1 MRGAI
6 QMKKVI
12 MNLQMFT
19 TESFIPTLWS
29 AEVLLSLK
37 NQLVWG
43 QEGIINRN
51 YEGEVKGY
59 GSTVKI
65 NGLDGITVG
74 KYTKN
79 TDINAPEVL
88 SDNTRELVVD
98 QANYFNFLIDDVD
111 KAQQNPKLMSS
122 AMVEASFALKQEA
135 DKYIAAEI
143 AKATTKALTRDIT
156 TPAEAYDVLVDLSV
170 MLDEANVPEQGRFV
184 VIPPFF
190 EGMIK
195 KDERFVGVGDAT
207 DASIKLNGLV
217 GRVAGFNLIKANT
230 VHFESEK
237 YHIVAGHSMATTYA
251 DQINEVEAY
260 RPEKRFADAVKGLYT
275 YGLKVVRPEAL
286 VKLVTARP
294 SVAGAAVRTA
304 KAK

>member
-1 MRGAI
+1 
-6 QMKKVI
+6 
-12 MNLQMFT
+12 MNLQMFST
-19 TESFIPTLWS
+19 DNFIPTLWS
-29 AEVLLSLK
+29 AEVLVSLK
-37 NQLVWG
+37 DQLVWG
-43 QEGIINRN
+43 QEGVINRN

-65 NGLDGITVG
+65 NGLEGITVG

-88 SDNTRELVVD
+88 GDNTRELVVD

-111 KAQQNPKLMSS
+111 QAQQNPKLMSA
-122 AMVEASFALKQEA
+122 AMIEASFALKQEA
-135 DKYIAAEI
+135 DKYIAEQI
-143 AKATTKALTRDIT
+143 AKSTTQAITKDIT
-156 TPAEAYDVLVDLSV
+156 TPAEAYDVLVDLAV

-190 EGMIK
+190 EGLIK
-195 KDERFVGVGDAT
+195 KDERFVGIGDAT

-230 VHFESEK
+230 CYQDSSK

-286 VKLVTARP
+286 VKLVTAKP
-294 SVAGAAVRTA
+294 AIAGKAVAKT
-304 KAK
+304 K

>member
-1 MRGAI
+1 
-6 QMKKVI
+6 MKNLI
-12 MNLQMFT
+12 MNLQMFS
-19 TESFIPTLWS
+19 TENFIPTLWS
-29 AEVLLSLK
+29 AEVLVSLK
-37 NQLVWG
+37 DQLVWG
-43 QEGIINRN
+43 QEGVINRN

-65 NGLDGITVG
+65 NGLEGITVG

-88 SDNTRELVVD
+88 GDNTRELVVD

-111 KAQQNPKLMSS
+111 QAQQNPKLMSA
-122 AMVEASFALKQEA
+122 AMIEASFALKQEA
-135 DKYIAAEI
+135 DKYIAEQI
-143 AKATTKALTRDIT
+143 AKSTTQAITKDIT
-156 TPAEAYDVLVDLSV
+156 TPAEAYDVLVDLAV

-190 EGMIK
+190 EGLIK
-195 KDERFVGVGDAT
+195 KDERFVGTGDAT

-230 VHFESEK
+230 CYQNESK

-286 VKLVTARP
+286 VKLVTAKP
-294 SVAGAAVRTA
+294 AVAGKAVA
-304 KAK
+304 KTK

>member
-1 MRGAI
+1 MRGAK
-6 QMKKVI
+6 QMNKLL
-12 MNLQMFT
+12 MNLQMFST
-19 TESFIPTLWS
+19 DNFIPTLWS
-29 AEVLLSLK
+29 AEVLTSLK
-37 NQLVWG
+37 DQLVWG

-79 TDINAPEVL
+79 TDINAPQVL

-98 QANYFNFLIDDVD
+98 QADYFNFLIDDVD

-135 DKYIAAEI
+135 DKYIATQI

-156 TPAEAYDVLVDLSV
+156 TPTEAYDVLVDLSV

-195 KDERFVGVGDAT
+195 KDERFIGVGDAT
-207 DASIKLNGLV
+207 GSAIKLNGLV

-230 VHFESEK
+230 VHVESDK

-251 DQINEVEAY
+251 DQVNQVEAY

-294 SVAGAAVRTA
+294 TAVQA
-304 KAK
+304 KAKSTK

>member
-1 MRGAI
+1 
-6 QMKKVI
+6 

-19 TESFIPTLWS
+19 TENFIPTLWS

-135 DKYIAAEI
+135 DKYIAKEI
-143 AKATTKALTRDIT
+143 ATATTKALTRDIT

-230 VHFESEK
+230 VYVDSDK

-294 SVAGAAVRTA
+294 EVAGASVMTA
-304 KAK
+304 RAKK

>member
-1 MRGAI
+1 
-6 QMKKVI
+6 

-19 TESFIPTLWS
+19 TEHFIPTLWS

-65 NGLDGITVG
+65 NGLEGITVG

-79 TDINAPEVL
+79 RDINAPEVL

-135 DKYIAAEI
+135 DKYIAEQI
-143 AKATTKALTRDIT
+143 AKATTKAVTRDIT
-156 TPAEAYDVLVDLSV
+156 TQLRHTMY
-170 MLDEANVPEQGRFV
+170 
-184 VIPPFF
+184 
-190 EGMIK
+190 
-195 KDERFVGVGDAT
+195 
-207 DASIKLNGLV
+207 
-217 GRVAGFNLIKANT
+217 
-230 VHFESEK
+230 
-237 YHIVAGHSMATTYA
+237 
-251 DQINEVEAY
+251 
-260 RPEKRFADAVKGLYT
+260 
-275 YGLKVVRPEAL
+275 
-286 VKLVTARP
+286 
-294 SVAGAAVRTA
+294 
-304 KAK
+304 

>member
-1 MRGAI
+1 
-6 QMKKVI
+6 MKKLI

-19 TESFIPTLWS
+19 TNNFIPTLWS
-29 AEVLLSLK
+29 AEVLTSLK
-37 NQLVWG
+37 DQLVWG

-79 TDINAPEVL
+79 SDINAPEVL

-135 DKYIAAEI
+135 DKYIAKEI
-143 AKATTKALTRDIT
+143 ATATTKSITRDIT

-230 VHFESEK
+230 VYVDSSK

-294 SVAGAAVRTA
+294 AVVGASRTA

>member
-1 MRGAI
+1 
-6 QMKKVI
+6 

-19 TESFIPTLWS
+19 TNNFIPTLWS
-29 AEVLLSLK
+29 AEVLTSLK
-37 NQLVWG
+37 DQLVWG

-79 TDINAPEVL
+79 SDINAPEVL

-143 AKATTKALTRDIT
+143 AKATTKKLTRDIT

-230 VHFESEK
+230 VYVDSEK

-294 SVAGAAVRTA
+294 ATAGRTA

>member
-1 MRGAI
+1 
-6 QMKKVI
+6 MKKLI

-19 TESFIPTLWS
+19 TNNFIPTLWS
-29 AEVLLSLK
+29 AEVLTSLK
-37 NQLVWG
+37 DQLVWG

-79 TDINAPEVL
+79 SDINAPEVL

-135 DKYIAAEI
+135 DKYIAKEI
-143 AKATTKALTRDIT
+143 ATATTKSITRDIT

-230 VHFESEK
+230 VYVNSSK

-294 SVAGAAVRTA
+294 EVVGAAGRTA

>member
-1 MRGAI
+1 
-6 QMKKVI
+6 MKKVI

-135 DKYIAAEI
+135 DKYIAEQI
-143 AKATTKALTRDIT
+143 AKATTKSITRDIT

-195 KDERFVGVGDAT
+195 KDERFVGVGDST

-230 VHFESEK
+230 VHFDESEK

-294 SVAGAAVRTA
+294 AVAGAAGRTA

>member
-1 MRGAI
+1 
-6 QMKKVI
+6 MKKLI

-19 TESFIPTLWS
+19 TNNFIPTLWS
-29 AEVLLSLK
+29 AEVLTSLK
-37 NQLVWG
+37 DQLVWG

-79 TDINAPEVL
+79 SDINAPEVL

-135 DKYIAAEI
+135 DKYIAKEI
-143 AKATTKALTRDIT
+143 ATATTKSITRDIT
-156 TPAEAYDVLVDLSV
+156 TPTEAYDVLVDLSV

-230 VHFESEK
+230 VYVDSSK

-294 SVAGAAVRTA
+294 TVEGAAGRTA

>member
-1 MRGAI
+1 MRGAK
-6 QMKKVI
+6 QMNKLL
-12 MNLQMFT
+12 MNLQMFST
-19 TESFIPTLWS
+19 DNFIPTLWS
-29 AEVLLSLK
+29 AEVLTSLK
-37 NQLVWG
+37 DQLVWG

-79 TDINAPEVL
+79 TDINAPQVL

-135 DKYIAAEI
+135 DKYIATQI

-195 KDERFVGVGDAT
+195 KDERFIGVGDAT
-207 DASIKLNGLV
+207 GSAIKLNGLV

-230 VHFESEK
+230 VHVEEEK

-251 DQINEVEAY
+251 DQVNQVEAY

-294 SVAGAAVRTA
+294 TAVQT
-304 KAK
+304 KAKSTK

>member
-1 MRGAI
+1 
-6 QMKKVI
+6 MKKVI

-19 TESFIPTLWS
+19 TENFIPTLWS

-135 DKYIAAEI
+135 DKYIAKEI
-143 AKATTKALTRDIT
+143 ATATTKALTRDIT

-230 VHFESEK
+230 VYVDSDK

-294 SVAGAAVRTA
+294 EVAGASVMTA
-304 KAK
+304 RAKK

>member
-1 MRGAI
+1 
-6 QMKKVI
+6 MKKLI
-12 MNLQMFT
+12 MNLQMFST
-19 TESFIPTLWS
+19 DNFIPTLWS
-29 AEVLLSLK
+29 AEVLVSLK
-37 NQLVWG
+37 DQLVWG
-43 QEGIINRN
+43 QEGVINRN

-65 NGLDGITVG
+65 NGLEGITVG

-88 SDNTRELVVD
+88 GDNTRELVVD

-111 KAQQNPKLMSS
+111 QAQQNPKLMSA
-122 AMVEASFALKQEA
+122 AMIEASFALKQEA
-135 DKYIAAEI
+135 DKYIAEQI
-143 AKATTKALTRDIT
+143 AKSTTQAITKDIT
-156 TPAEAYDVLVDLSV
+156 TPAEAYDVLVDLAV

-190 EGMIK
+190 EGLIK

-207 DASIKLNGLV
+207 DASIKLNGFV
-217 GRVAGFNLIKANT
+217 GRVAGFNLI
-230 VHFESEK
+230 K

-286 VKLVTARP
+286 VKLVTAKP
-294 SVAGAAVRTA
+294 AVAGKAVA
-304 KAK
+304 KTK